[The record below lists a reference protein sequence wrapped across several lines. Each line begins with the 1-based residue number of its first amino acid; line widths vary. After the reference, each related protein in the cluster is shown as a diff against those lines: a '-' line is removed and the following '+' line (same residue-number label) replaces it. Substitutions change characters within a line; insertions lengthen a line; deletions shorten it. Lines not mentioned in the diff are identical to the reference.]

1 MCGLADELKQT
12 LLAAVNS
19 DWSLFIWAVIYKIR
33 GIILGAVRGFVSRES
48 KSTTN
53 PMANYVV
60 AL

>member
-12 LLAAVNS
+12 SLATVNS
-19 DWSLFIWAVIYKIR
+19 DWSLFIWVVIYKRR